1 MPYFTKNK
9 SSQRL
14 ILHISKFSNALFYIF
29 QSFSTPYF
37 TYSQVF
43 QRLILHIPEFSNAL
57 FYIFPPSINAFIR
70 VRSTQH

>member
-29 QSFSTPYF
+29 
-37 TYSQVF
+37 
-43 QRLILHIPEFSNAL
+43 
-57 FYIFPPSINAFIR
+57 PPSSNAFIR
-70 VRSTQH
+70 VRNTQH